1 MTDKSITEFFENDHR
16 EIDAIFE
23 GLSYGDAAKDLALF
37 KEFDRRLERHIR
49 WEEDLLFPAI
59 GAINPMIAQGPVR
72 VMKLEHEAIRHSK
85 AKAKEAFEKGDLA
98 GSREH
103 SEAVKEVLTQHN
115 IKEEQILYPTCDQSL
130 DERAVKELFDKINAE
145 RSL

>member
-23 GLSYGDAAKDLALF
+23 GLAYEDAAKDLSLF

-49 WEEDLLFPAI
+49 LEEDLLFPAI
-59 GAINPMIAQGPVR
+59 GAISPMIAQGPVR
-72 VMKLEHEAIRHSK
+72 IMKLEHEAIRHSK

-103 SEAVKEVLTQHN
+103 CEAVKEVLTQHN
-115 IKEEQILYPTCDQSL
+115 MKEEQILYPMADQALADSASAMVREMTSL
-130 DERAVKELFDKINAE
+130 TA
-145 RSL
+145 

>member
-23 GLSYGDAAKDLALF
+23 GLSYGNAAKDLSLF
-37 KEFDRRLERHIR
+37 REFDRRLEWHIR

-72 VMKLEHEAIRHSK
+72 IMKLEHEAIRHSK
-85 AKAKEAFEKGDLA
+85 AKAKEAFEKGDLT

-103 SEAVKEVLTQHN
+103 CEAVKEALTQHN
-115 IKEEQILYPTCDQSL
+115 IKEEQILYPACDHSL
-130 DERAVKELFDKINAE
+130 DDQAVKELFAKINTE

>member
-37 KEFDRRLERHIR
+37 REFDRRLERHIR

-72 VMKLEHEAIRHSK
+72 IMKLEHEAIRHSK
-85 AKAKEAFEKGDLA
+85 AKARQAFEKGDLTEA
-98 GSREH
+98 REH
-103 SEAVKEVLTQHN
+103 CDAVRSMLEQHN
-115 IKEEQILYPTCDQSL
+115 MKEERILYPACDHDL
-130 DERAVKELFDKINAE
+130 GPHAVINILE
-145 RSL
+145 KVKTS